1 MLSFWRDQGPQ
12 DILGQNVPDTAQGQ
26 NQASGQAQDEQFMT
40 VATRGKN
47 VRKTTMLLA
56 VFFVLGLVCLW
67 LMIKKSA
74 PPPAAAAS
82 TATEESRIE
91 MAMKRL
97 FGARSEMFS
106 RMDEIINKFYEFS
119 DVQQV
124 LTNEL
129 VKNPFEL
136 RILLARIKKGLEQAP
151 PQYDPELMRRL
162 ELIQQAE
169 AMRLLSIIKSDR
181 GNGCMIDVA
190 GKILREGDT
199 IKDFE
204 IRQIGDDSVKLMS
217 GDVEVVLK
225 LLE

>member
-12 DILGQNVPDTAQGQ
+12 DILQQNLPDAPPGQ
-26 NQASGQAQDEQFMT
+26 NQTSGQAQDQQFMT
-40 VATRGKN
+40 VATRDKK

-56 VFFVLGLVCLW
+56 VFFGLGLICLW
-67 LMIKKSA
+67 L
-74 PPPAAAAS
+74 AS
-82 TATEESRIE
+82 TTTEESRIE
-91 MAMKRL
+91 MAMTRL
-97 FGARSEMFS
+97 FGARSEMFC

-136 RILLARIKKGLEQAP
+136 RVLLARIKKGLEQTP
-151 PQYDPELMRRL
+151 PQYDPELMRRH
-162 ELIQQAE
+162 ELMQQAE

-190 GKILREGDT
+190 GKILREGDA
-199 IKDFE
+199 IKDFK
-204 IRQIGDDSVKLMS
+204 IHQIGDDFVKLMA
-217 GDVEVVLK
+217 GDLEVILK